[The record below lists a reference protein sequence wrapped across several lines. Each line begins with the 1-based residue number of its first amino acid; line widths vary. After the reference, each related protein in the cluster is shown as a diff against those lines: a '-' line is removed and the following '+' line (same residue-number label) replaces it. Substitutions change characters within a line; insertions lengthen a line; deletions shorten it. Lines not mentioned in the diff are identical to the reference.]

1 MSAYSAPALDLS
13 ARHDLR
19 WLARLLADV
28 RDAVPSTEPLLVG
41 ALARDLLL
49 HYAYGVAITRATEDV
64 DLALAIGDW
73 DEFDSVR
80 SALLL
85 TGRFAPYTGAIHKL
99 RYREQC
105 WIDLV
110 PFGAVEGPD
119 GTIAWPPAGEEVMR
133 VVGFREANA
142 TAILVTLPESQIV
155 RVVSLPILA
164 ILKVLAW
171 KDRHAYAPRKDA
183 LDLALIL
190 RNYLNAGNTD
200 RLYRD
205 MAHLLT
211 EHFDFEKTGAWLAG
225 RDARNLIE
233 QHSKAMIRAI
243 ANVVLPEIDLEGR
256 LTLVA
261 EMSASDP
268 ENALQLLVAFHR
280 GLTGMETP

>member
-1 MSAYSAPALDLS
+1 MPPALDLS
-13 ARHDLR
+13 ARDDLR
-19 WLARLLADV
+19 WLAQLLADV
-28 RDAVPSTEPLLVG
+28 RDAVPSAEPLLVG

-49 HYAYGVAITRATEDV
+49 HYGHGIAITRATEDV
-64 DLALAIGDW
+64 DLALAIEDW

-80 SALLL
+80 TALLS

-110 PFGAVEGPD
+110 PFGAVERAD

-133 VVGFREANA
+133 VLGYKEANA
-142 TAILVTLPESQIV
+142 TAIHVTLPESQVV
-155 RVVSLPILA
+155 RVVALPMLA
-164 ILKVLAW
+164 VLKVLVW
-171 KDRHAYAPRKDA
+171 KDRHAHAPRKDA
-183 LDLALIL
+183 FDLALIL

-200 RLYRD
+200 RLYGN

-211 EHFDFEKTGAWLAG
+211 ADFDFEKAGAWLAG
-225 RDARNLIE
+225 RDARILIQ
-233 QHSKAMIRAI
+233 QHCNQAETMICSI
-243 ANVVLPEIDLEGR
+243 ADVVLPEIDLEGR

-261 EMSASDP
+261 EMNAPDP
-268 ENALQLLVAFHR
+268 ESALRLLVAFHR